1 VIIQQLHIRVSSADR
16 SYMPQQ
22 VVISAGCDVND
33 LHEVKD
39 VHIPRCV
46 DLDRRRSTCV
56 SRQLQLRT
64 GGFCWCKVLL
74 SATGAF
80 GLGEDAGVLLSTIC
94 LRK

>member
-33 LHEVKD
+33 LHDVKD

-46 DLDRRRSTCV
+46 DLDRRR
-56 SRQLQLRT
+56 T

-74 SATGAF
+74 SAASAF